1 MPYPVHEVRKLT
13 DELGAYLMFDAAHLS
28 GIIAGGEFQQ
38 PLAEGA
44 HLMTCSTYKSFGGPA
59 GGLVL
64 TNEPELAERLDRI
77 AYPGLTANFDLSRIA
92 ALVVAASDM
101 LEFGTEYARTCI
113 ANARALAAALA
124 ERKAAVHGPPERGYT
139 LSHHVALRAADY
151 GGGTTASR
159 RLERAN
165 LLTSGIG
172 LPVAEFSG
180 DYNGLRMGTQEVT
193 RWGILPEDMPM
204 VAELLCRVL
213 VGGEEPESVR
223 ADVIDFRG
231 RFQELGFV
239 IAY

>member
-1 MPYPVHEVRKLT
+1 
-13 DELGAYLMFDAAHLS
+13 
-28 GIIAGGEFQQ
+28 
-38 PLAEGA
+38 
-44 HLMTCSTYKSFGGPA
+44 MTCSTYKSFVAPA

-64 TNEPELAERLDRI
+64 TNEPELAELLDRI
-77 AYPGLTANFDLSRIA
+77 AYPRLTANFDLPRIA

-113 ANARALAAALA
+113 ANARALA